1 MTAAAWNMSSAA
13 FNNNELTENGRA
25 LLRHMG
31 EHVAITAA
39 PLTHV
44 AATSA
49 PLAQGTDT
57 CTLQALLVADDSTRD
72 EQSAASFA
80 SGFFP
85 PSCAHA
91 RREAIVVA
99 NETNGLRAATS
110 DSDTALCDEPVNE
123 ATLEERFG
131 STAFLTDLYQ
141 PQIRRVSEVL
151 GCCSAALCREYG
163 LDVVDGANCTIDELP
178 YTFVQT
184 YYRGYYDGPL
194 SAAAAFAQTWMLQTL
209 SGVSPVAYGELSMRE
224 IEELYAV
231 HVRLMWLGSNLN
243 RSTAAGS
250 HLLGF
255 ILASLEQLVPAADGG
270 PGAPLPGAAPGAPPF
285 VALFAHDFNL
295 LYVRTLLAASWLTD
309 TYPFNAATTGSSIS
323 FELHRV
329 ADGAASTAAYRVR
342 GVLEAATVN
351 QQQAATPLVPPHA
364 PPSRSVFLDM
374 PLDDFRTA
382 VLGALEPRCVSLPL
396 RATLDGLRGASTQQD
411 ASFLQQIEHSA
422 LAVAIGVLL
431 LLAGCVFGFLAGRA
445 HRMLPRGMPLL
456 DPKPPDVAPFALQ
469 HVVPLAAAPGP
480 AAAEARAPDS

>member
-1 MTAAAWNMSSAA
+1 VCYSFGRYVKKAEPQQRPRCRALPRVVMPTPTNASTLVGLLYVFRHGQRSPYPPPKADNWTSAAAAGWTSRPEGFPAMTAAAWNMSSAA

-141 PQIRRVSEVL
+141 PQSACARDRHPRATPPSAPSVS
-151 GCCSAALCREYG
+151 R
-163 LDVVDGANCTIDELP
+163 
-178 YTFVQT
+178 
-184 YYRGYYDGPL
+184 
-194 SAAAAFAQTWMLQTL
+194 
-209 SGVSPVAYGELSMRE
+209 
-224 IEELYAV
+224 
-231 HVRLMWLGSNLN
+231 
-243 RSTAAGS
+243 
-250 HLLGF
+250 
-255 ILASLEQLVPAADGG
+255 DGG
-270 PGAPLPGAAPGAPPF
+270 
-285 VALFAHDFNL
+285 
-295 LYVRTLLAASWLTD
+295 R
-309 TYPFNAATTGSSIS
+309 
-323 FELHRV
+323 
-329 ADGAASTAAYRVR
+329 
-342 GVLEAATVN
+342 
-351 QQQAATPLVPPHA
+351 
-364 PPSRSVFLDM
+364 
-374 PLDDFRTA
+374 
-382 VLGALEPRCVSLPL
+382 
-396 RATLDGLRGASTQQD
+396 
-411 ASFLQQIEHSA
+411 
-422 LAVAIGVLL
+422 
-431 LLAGCVFGFLAGRA
+431 
-445 HRMLPRGMPLL
+445 
-456 DPKPPDVAPFALQ
+456 
-469 HVVPLAAAPGP
+469 P
-480 AAAEARAPDS
+480 AAASEPRSALFSQFAE